1 MLTRGSGERL
11 SQVRKLR
18 TAWRYKG
25 ISSEWVMS
33 WSLPRNSRDNGMDS
47 VSHRII
53 ESTSPDISGDVTGG
67 YVRPLQSQL
76 GFQPDWIAPLRE
88 SH

>member
-1 MLTRGSGERL
+1 
-11 SQVRKLR
+11 
-18 TAWRYKG
+18 
-25 ISSEWVMS
+25 MS
-33 WSLPRNSRDNGMDS
+33 WSLPRNSRDSGMDS

-53 ESTSPDISGDVTGG
+53 ESSSPNISGGVMGG

-88 SH
+88 FH